1 MNVNLQSRSTTALL
15 AVGLVMAGGALAAC
29 SFSVGTTSGASKAD
43 VESQTLAVLQEKY
56 DAESAPSAV
65 ACPGDLEAKLGVTMQ
80 CDVTFTQ
87 GIGIATLTVNDVS
100 DGVNW
105 DISVAPI
112 TPQ

>member
-29 SFSVGTTSGASKAD
+29 SFSVGTTSGVSKAD
-43 VESQTLAVLQEKY
+43 VESLTLADLQGKY
-56 DAESAPSAV
+56 DAATQPSAV
-65 ACPGDLEAKLGVTMQ
+65 TCPGDLEAKLGVTMQ

-87 GIGIATLTVNDVS
+87 GIGVAILTVSDVS
-100 DGVNW
+100 DGVIW
-105 DISVAPI
+105 DINVGPI